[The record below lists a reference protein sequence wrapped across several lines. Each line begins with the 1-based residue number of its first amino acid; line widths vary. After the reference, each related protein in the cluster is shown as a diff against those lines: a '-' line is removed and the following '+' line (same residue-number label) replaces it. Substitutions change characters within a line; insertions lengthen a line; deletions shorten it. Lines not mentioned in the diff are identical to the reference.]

1 MRSCLS
7 FFGLPPAFFPRVASA
22 TYPNLPRYSCGAR
35 DKFEVYL
42 RFEAETM
49 IKYTNIIS
57 EQNKSDGG
65 RLPQKPELKEKSQD
79 HPLTPPSKHQDNL
92 LKLKQVSQGQEAD
105 LEEAKE

>member
-1 MRSCLS
+1 MEKLQQYDDLRYKRDYAKIYDELK
-7 FFGLPPAFFPRVASA
+7 ASS
-22 TYPNLPRYSCGAR
+22 TL